1 MKICL
6 LVHGA
11 EAFYS
16 GAISELLE
24 RLKHFGETEIFVTG
38 TMAKTASLDVD
49 FNVKVWNGTP
59 SELLKAL
66 EREFD
71 LFLLLSYSKSPKS
84 GYAFGEIVFKRSG
97 VKKPFLQLELC
108 NKTAVAWNCE
118 AKIAESFGFRIFQ
131 PMSFDNVWREN
142 ERTYRRILAVEPG
155 EFLLVGGIV
164 VGKVRD
170 NEVLLVAENREIVE
184 LRGVEIKEHGLE
196 KLRRI
201 YQGIDLEKIKICS
214 LKGFKTKEAEFKGKR
229 GTGVAFIDHSGD
241 MVYRFAGNCEGA
253 VCIGDDTTAISSEI
267 LFRFGTPVLGIVDGD
282 RDFISQVKNIHSDSE
297 IFVTK
302 HDDLAGKI
310 IFEEVFCEKEILE
323 ENFTSLKDKIAKIL
337 QSKDLLL
344 SRKAMEDFI

>member
-1 MKICL
+1 MKICVF
-6 LVHGA
+6 VHGA
-11 EAFYS
+11 DAFYS
-16 GAISELLE
+16 KAIFDILGKIAEYGDFE
-24 RLKHFGETEIFVTG
+24 VFITG
-38 TMAKTASLDVD
+38 TMARTASIDVD

-71 LFLLLSYSKSPKS
+71 LFLLLSYSKSPES
-84 GYAFGEIVFKRSG
+84 GYTFGEIVFKRS
-97 VKKPFLQLELC
+97 KIRKPFLQLELC

-118 AKIAESFGFRIFQ
+118 AKIAEDLGFRIFQ

-170 NEVLLVAENREIVE
+170 NEVLLVAENGEIVE

-201 YQGIDLEKIKICS
+201 YQKIDLEKIKICS

-267 LFRFGTPVLGIVDGD
+267 FFRFGTPVLGIVDGD

-323 ENFTSLKDKIAKIL
+323 ENFTSLKDRVAKIL

-344 SRKAMEDFI
+344 SRKAMKDFI